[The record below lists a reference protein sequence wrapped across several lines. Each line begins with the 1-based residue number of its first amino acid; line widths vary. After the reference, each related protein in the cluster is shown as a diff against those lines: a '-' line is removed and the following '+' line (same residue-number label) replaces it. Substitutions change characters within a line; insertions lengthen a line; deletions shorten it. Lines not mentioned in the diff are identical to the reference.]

1 MRPFCFK
8 LFFVLYLF
16 FITIIKVD
24 QDDVEEFLAVGK
36 ALRINGL
43 NAKEQEQQQEQEQ
56 DTIAN
61 TPSIQHIKEEI
72 VQGDNDASA
81 ECFKYTSETILGS
94 SSGNNNEKKR
104 SSKAALRKHKQ
115 IDYLELAG
123 TQQIVN
129 SKRQIYNFVF
139 QVREQRTLRIGCLV
153 TSVAS

>member
-43 NAKEQEQQQEQEQ
+43 NAKEQEQQEQ

-123 TQQIVN
+123 TQQLVN
-129 SKRQIYNFVF
+129 FKRQIYNFVF

>member
-8 LFFVLYLF
+8 LFFILHLF
-16 FITIIKVD
+16 FITINKVD

-43 NAKEQEQQQEQEQ
+43 NAKEQEQQEQ

-94 SSGNNNEKKR
+94 SSGNNNERKR
-104 SSKAALRKHKQ
+104 SSKATLRKHKQ

>member
-43 NAKEQEQQQEQEQ
+43 NAKEQEQQEQ

>member
-8 LFFVLYLF
+8 LFWILNWF
-16 FITIIKVD
+16 FTTINKVD

-43 NAKEQEQQQEQEQ
+43 NAKEQEQQEQ